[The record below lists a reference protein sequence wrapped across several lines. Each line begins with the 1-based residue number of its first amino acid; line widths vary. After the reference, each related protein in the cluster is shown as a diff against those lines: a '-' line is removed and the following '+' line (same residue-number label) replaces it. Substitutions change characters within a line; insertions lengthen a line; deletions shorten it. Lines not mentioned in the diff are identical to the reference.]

1 MVPGMHAVGER
12 FTKGRMFVTD
22 IMASAEAMRTAMVVL
37 DPDLK
42 KLRGQWLV
50 ASSVVLGTT
59 KGDIHQ
65 VGKSLVGTLLATH
78 GISGVRLRRGCVK
91 GAEAGASRWGVLRLY
106 LFRECGQV
114 SFRMTGSLLHFA
126 ARRCLAGV
134 HFSAQLSGIFLLPE
148 SNRETI
154 ACLFLARNSNF
165 FCTVR
170 P

>member
-50 ASSVVLGTT
+50 AGSVVLGTT

-78 GISGVRLRRGCVK
+78 GFRVYDLGVDVSRGPK
-91 GAEAGASRWGVLRLY
+91 LELLGGAS
-106 LFRECGQV
+106 FDSTC
-114 SFRMTGSLLHFA
+114 
-126 ARRCLAGV
+126 
-134 HFSAQLSGIFLLPE
+134 SASADKCRSG
-148 SNRETI
+148 
-154 ACLFLARNSNF
+154 
-165 FCTVR
+165 
-170 P
+170 

>member
-50 ASSVVLGTT
+50 AGSVVLGTT

-78 GISGVRLRRGCVK
+78 GFRVYDLGVDVSRR
-91 GAEAGASRWGVLRLY
+91 
-106 LFRECGQV
+106 
-114 SFRMTGSLLHFA
+114 SLQEKFA
-126 ARRCLAGV
+126 ARALEVGADLVGVSALLTTPMRNRKTVIEALGNPAAGQGKG
-134 HFSAQLSGIFLLPE
+134 HG
-148 SNRETI
+148 
-154 ACLFLARNSNF
+154 
-165 FCTVR
+165 
-170 P
+170 